1 MNMQAI
7 IDFIKKR
14 EPAVIIGILATIVS
28 GVYDQVQGKEI
39 TNWRLLIPIVASV
52 VIRQVVT
59 PSAIVR
65 AKNKE

>member
-1 MNMQAI
+1 MQAI

-14 EPAVIIGILATIVS
+14 EPAVIIGIVATVVA

-39 TNWRLLIPIVASV
+39 TNWRLLIPIIASV
-52 VIRQVVT
+52 IIRQVVT